1 MEDLVRTSSLL
12 LSVAI
17 VIACAQA
24 PEEAK
29 AQEGRKVIQIV
40 AIDTGGDL
48 PKFLEFSKRIQVIAD
63 MTGSTGKRRIWQ
75 STPAGPETG
84 TVAVAIEYPSMVSM
98 AESTTKMVATP
109 EWSQLVADFQAAGI
123 RVVSNSVAVEIT
135 P

>member
-17 VIACAQA
+17 VLACVQA

-63 MTGSTGKRRIWQ
+63 KTGSTGQRRIWQ
-75 STPAGPETG
+75 STLAGPETG
-84 TVAVAIEYPSMVSM
+84 SVAVAIEYPSLISM
-98 AESTTKMVATP
+98 AESTAKTAAAP
-109 EWSQLVADFQAAGI
+109 EWQQLAADFQAAGM
-123 RVVSNSVAVEIT
+123 RVVSNSIAVEIT